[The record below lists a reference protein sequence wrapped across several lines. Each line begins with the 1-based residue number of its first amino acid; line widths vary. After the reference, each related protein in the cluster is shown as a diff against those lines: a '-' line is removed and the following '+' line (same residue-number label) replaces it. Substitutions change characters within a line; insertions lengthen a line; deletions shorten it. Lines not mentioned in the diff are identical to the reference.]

1 MQGFS
6 EDGITKIERF
16 YDVLREKGFKNK
28 DYRRLLMAIIVSEF
42 GDVLFDL
49 FIVWKITMDSQN
61 IMNAAYMLGSSI
73 AFRGILSLGIGIIID
88 KYNKKKLI
96 IGSNILSALI
106 IATFAVAYPF
116 VIGHIMVGIAFI
128 LVNDICNAVFWNT
141 YTVIASEKFPK
152 EEFITFQS
160 NSAMCT
166 RCVQIAGAAVVGVM
180 IDVIPDVA
188 IFGIDILTFLVSAI
202 LISKIDYAWKQKDS
216 AGKISG
222 GENIICQIKN
232 AFQFIIRNPI
242 VRGIVILVFGLN
254 LAYGFIPNILPLTL
268 AEQSGNA
275 VLLGSIKSMMAL
287 GELFGLLIV
296 NQYGKYISRLF
307 QIAMFCCGICMLS
320 LMVIHNW
327 FLVIVFLL
335 YGVFDAMTQ
344 PMFSYMITRIDE
356 KNRGKILGGIDA
368 LLLLSPSFGI
378 AIGTKLIVVNYNWV
392 ILYLTIIFAGGFL
405 MVTLNRKLN
414 HLKV

>member
-1 MQGFS
+1 M
-6 EDGITKIERF
+6 
-16 YDVLREKGFKNK
+16 LRERRIKNK

-188 IFGIDILTFLVSAI
+188 ILGIDILTFLVSAM

-222 GENIICQIKN
+222 EENIICQIKN
-232 AFQFIIRNPI
+232 AFQFIIQSPI

-296 NQYGKYISRLF
+296 NRYGKYISGLF

-378 AIGTKLIVVNYNWV
+378 AIGTKLIAVNYNWA

>member
-1 MQGFS
+1 M
-6 EDGITKIERF
+6 
-16 YDVLREKGFKNK
+16 LREKGLKNK

-49 FIVWKITMDSQN
+49 FIVWKITIDSQN

-188 IFGIDILTFLVSAI
+188 IFGIDILTFLVSAM

-222 GENIICQIKN
+222 EENIICQIKN
-232 AFQFIIRNPI
+232 AFQFIIQNPI

-307 QIAMFCCGICMLS
+307 QTAMFCCGICMLS

-378 AIGTKLIVVNYNWV
+378 AIGTKLIAVNYNWA

>member
-1 MQGFS
+1 M
-6 EDGITKIERF
+6 
-16 YDVLREKGFKNK
+16 LRERRIKNK

-188 IFGIDILTFLVSAI
+188 IFGMDILTFLVSAM
-202 LISKIDYAWKQKDS
+202 LISKIDYVWKQKDS

-232 AFQFIIRNPI
+232 AFQFIIQNPI

-287 GELFGLLIV
+287 GELLGLLVV
-296 NQYGKYISRLF
+296 NRYGKYISRLF
-307 QIAMFCCGICMLS
+307 QIAMCCCGICMLS

-378 AIGTKLIVVNYNWV
+378 AIGTKLIVVNYNWA
-392 ILYLTIIFAGGFL
+392 ILYLTIIFTGGFL
-405 MVTLNRKLN
+405 MVTFNRKLN

>member
-1 MQGFS
+1 M
-6 EDGITKIERF
+6 
-16 YDVLREKGFKNK
+16 LRERRIKNK

-141 YTVIASEKFPK
+141 YTVIASEKFPR

-188 IFGIDILTFLVSAI
+188 ILGMDILTFLVSAM

-232 AFQFIIRNPI
+232 AFQFIIQNPI

-296 NQYGKYISRLF
+296 NRYGKYISRLF

-320 LMVIHNW
+320 LTVIHSW
-327 FLVIVFLL
+327 FLVLIFLF

-378 AIGTKLIVVNYNWV
+378 AIGTKLIAVNYNGA
-392 ILYLTIIFAGGFL
+392 ILYLTIIFACGFL
-405 MVTLNRKLN
+405 MVTFNRKLN